1 LKEGLRGMNEI
12 LIVKI
17 RNLQEMLNKE
27 LLQNRLDSK
36 GIEQMSQEL
45 DLLILKYY
53 QQIGLKVS

>member
-1 LKEGLRGMNEI
+1 MNEI